1 MLELEF
7 SNQAAKFIK
16 KNKLKSP
23 ALIRSIHKEILN
35 LLDDPKNNSKKL
47 VGHPYFRIRI
57 GDYRVIYKFDYNT
70 LYVVAIGKRDR
81 IYNEL

>member
-16 KNKLKSP
+16 KNKATSP
-23 ALIRSIHKEILN
+23 IIIRSIHKEILN
-35 LLDDPKNNSKKL
+35 LLNDPKNNSKKL
-47 VGHPYFRIRI
+47 VDHSYFRIRI
-57 GDYRVIYKFDYNT
+57 GDYRVIYKFDHNT
-70 LYVVAIGKRDR
+70 LYILAIGKRDK